1 VQISFLHIFLFIVLA
16 SALAFFLYLVVA
28 YAKNRSDLNKFK
40 KAINEQK
47 DQILVAQKTK
57 KKKDDDQKNELDNF
71 LGKIEQQLLYAGAG
85 KLNAFGFIM
94 IVLTSALI
102 GAFLFFFLVK
112 NILAAFVGL
121 FVLGYLPINILK
133 MFVESRGSK
142 FNIALSEAM
151 SIVVRMMR
159 NGVGFEQALK
169 RSVEISPLKLLRD
182 VFSVYLKEKDLVGDE
197 IAFEKMSKHVDS
209 NESRIFALSIMIGKS
224 SGGKFS
230 STLEKLESSIRDRV
244 KLQRKVAVATQ
255 EAKVGSYLIIALI
268 GFIFIMMNESLNNK
282 LVDYFFYTDE
292 GRLYFMFVML
302 WVGIGLFLNSV
313 MTKVR

>member
-1 VQISFLHIFLFIVLA
+1 MQIELVHIILFLVLA
-16 SALAFFLYLVVA
+16 FASAFFFYLVVA
-28 YAKNRSDLNKFK
+28 YAKNRSDLYKFK

-47 DQILVAQKTK
+47 EQLLIEEKREK
-57 KKKDDDQKNELDNF
+57 KRSDDQKSEIDDF
-71 LGKIEQQLLYAGAG
+71 LKKIEQKLLYAGAG
-85 KLNAFGFIM
+85 KLNAYGFIM

-102 GAFLFFFLVK
+102 GAFLFYFLVK

-121 FVLGYLPINILK
+121 FVLGYIPINILGL
-133 MFVESRGSK
+133 FVDSRGAA

-169 RSVEISPLKLLRD
+169 RSVEISASKMFRD
-182 VFSVYLKEKDLVGDE
+182 VFSIYLKEKDLVGDE
-197 IAFEKMSKHVDS
+197 VAFEKMSRHVDS
-209 NESRIFALSIMIGKS
+209 NEARIFALSIMIGKS

-244 KLQRKVAVATQ
+244 KLQRKIAVATQ

-268 GFIFIMMNESLNNK
+268 GFIFVMMNESLNNK